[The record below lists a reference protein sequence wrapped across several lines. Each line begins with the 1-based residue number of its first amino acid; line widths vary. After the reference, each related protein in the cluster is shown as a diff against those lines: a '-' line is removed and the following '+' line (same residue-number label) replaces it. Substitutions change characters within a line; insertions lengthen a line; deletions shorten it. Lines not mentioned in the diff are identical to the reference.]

1 MTMAVVSI
9 LAAITAL
16 AAAILAFIFIVPE
29 KRRVKLNQFGKFLH
43 DLCNFK
49 FLIIE
54 KILQFCYVL
63 ATAFSIAAGFFMLFA
78 VEKHYSYSYYGGGY
92 SYSEWIGYYG
102 FIVMIL
108 GPIAVRIGYELMMM
122 ALLAVKNIIQ
132 INNKLKNQ
140 NEETADADPFTAPT
154 VTEYIPQQQPVVNAF
169 CPNCGTP
176 KAPDEFCPNCGQ
188 K

>member
-1 MTMAVVSI
+1 MLMVLGLI
-9 LAAITAL
+9 LALVT
-16 AAAILAFIFIVPE
+16 AILAFIFIVPE
-29 KRRVKLNQFGKFLH
+29 KRRARLNKFGKFLH

-54 KILQFCYVL
+54 KILQFCYVF
-63 ATAFSIAAGFFMLFA
+63 ATAFTLTGGFFMLFQ
-78 VEKHYSYSYYGGGY
+78 VETSAWSYRTEWVGY
-92 SYSEWIGYYG
+92 RGILM
-102 FIVMIL
+102 MIL
-108 GPIAVRIGYELMMM
+108 GPIAVRIGYELIMM